1 MMKPSFIIAL
11 LLSITSFS
19 TAAMLFLDAPRKS
32 SIKRVIPQFPIEIK
46 WGEGSEAGVPEA
58 AISKP

>member
-1 MMKPSFIIAL
+1 MKPSLMIAL

-19 TAAMLFLDAPRKS
+19 TAAMLFLDSPRTS
-32 SIKRVIPQFPIEIK
+32 TLTRVMPQSPLEIK

-58 AISKP
+58 TSQKH

>member
-32 SIKRVIPQFPIEIK
+32 SIKRVIPPFPIEIK
-46 WGEGSEAGVPEA
+46 WGEGSEAGVPETPLP
-58 AISKP
+58 KQ

>member
-1 MMKPSFIIAL
+1 MIAL

-19 TAAMLFLDAPRKS
+19 TAAMLFLDSPRTS
-32 SIKRVIPQFPIEIK
+32 TLTRVMPQSPLEIK

-58 AISKP
+58 TSQKH